1 MEEETVRTGRKPMVG
16 TPWLALS
23 AAAVL
28 FAFPSGCG
36 DDCKS
41 NRDCPTG
48 QYCSQGACRP
58 FPDNGADGDAGAED
72 AAPDRAEEIAD
83 NGADGD
89 GDVTPPRC
97 PNGTCEGDESCRT
110 CPEDCGADCPICGN
124 GVCEPPTETTETCAP
139 DCPPC
144 NCGDGVCDATCTP
157 PETVCICTI
166 DCGCVPVCGDGFV
179 SPGEECDDE
188 NEVPGDGCE
197 SDCTFTCREHAEC
210 PDDGN
215 PCTEDICDPT
225 PHVCRSR
232 PDPLAN
238 GRSCGGGDICTG
250 FGTCLDGGCVF
261 STVPLNCDDGEP
273 CTVDTCEPAGGT
285 GCVHTELRVDDPCD
299 DGLYCITGDRC
310 RRGLDLLLHCFGD
323 FGASPCNDGDPC
335 TVDICV
341 EETDSCRYEPPTYR
355 VVECGVESG
364 GNTMGMPNTFRNL
377 ACPGGTRPA
386 AGADTIEQ
394 VTVSGSGTLRVTI
407 DRATSD
413 PATTA
418 YIVTNPCSPA
428 TSCLAAGGAGDSVS
442 ATVVAGT
449 YYILIDTS
457 AGGGPYRYSVTCP

>member
-1 MEEETVRTGRKPMVG
+1 MSRKAIVG
-16 TPWLALS
+16 APWFGLS
-23 AAAVL
+23 AAVVL
-28 FAFPSGCG
+28 FAAASGCG

-48 QYCSQGACRP
+48 QYCAQGACRP
-58 FPDNGADGDAGAED
+58 FPDNGADGDAD
-72 AAPDRAEEIAD
+72 APDVDLDRVEEIGPDA
-83 NGADGD
+83 D

-97 PNGTCEGDESCRT
+97 PDGACGDDESCVT
-110 CPEDCGADCPICGN
+110 CPEDCGTCPPPCGD
-124 GVCEPPTETTETCAP
+124 GVCEPPETTETCAF
-139 DCPPC
+139 DCPPVD
-144 NCGDGVCDATCTP
+144 CGDGDCCDEAARCVPLESGCTC
-157 PETVCICTI
+157 IS
-166 DCGCVPVCGDGFV
+166 DCGECIPVCGDRFV
-179 SPGEECDDE
+179 SPGEECDDG
-188 NEVPGDGCE
+188 NGVPGDGCE
-197 SDCTFTCREHAEC
+197 PITCTFTCREHAEC

-215 PCTEDICDPT
+215 PCTREICGTDVR
-225 PHVCRSR
+225 VCRSEV
-232 PDPLAN
+232 DPLAN
-238 GRSCGGGDICTG
+238 GRPCGGGDICTG

-261 STVPLNCDDGEP
+261 STVPLDCDDGEP

-285 GCVHTELRVDDPCD
+285 GCVHTELRVDAPCD
-299 DGLYCITGDRC
+299 DGLFCITGDRC

-323 FGASPCNDGDPC
+323 FGASPCNDGNPC
-335 TVDICV
+335 TEDICV

-355 VVECGVESG
+355 VVECGVEMR
-364 GNTMGMPNTFRNL
+364 GNTMGMPDTFRNL

-394 VTVSGSGTLRVTI
+394 VTVSGSGTLQVTI

-428 TSCLAAGGAGDSVS
+428 TSCLAAGGSADSAS